1 MSTLGAG
8 SVAPHGPRIRNPQ
21 RFAVGEIS
29 SPQDPAPSNS
39 GNHPSVAVRPVL
51 VVSFPC
57 APVQH

>member
-29 SPQDPAPSNS
+29 RPQVPASSTNPN
-39 GNHPSVAVRPVL
+39 GKYVAL
-51 VVSFPC
+51 
-57 APVQH
+57 